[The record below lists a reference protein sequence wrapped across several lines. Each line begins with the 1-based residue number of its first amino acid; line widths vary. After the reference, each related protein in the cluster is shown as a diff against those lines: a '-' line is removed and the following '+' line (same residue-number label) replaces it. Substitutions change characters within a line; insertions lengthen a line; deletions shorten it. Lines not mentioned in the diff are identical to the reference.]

1 MPSTSR
7 KTRTLLATAMV
18 CGLAIAS
25 SHASAG
31 TLENL
36 ERERSITI
44 QTFLDPALTP
54 QERQSRVASE
64 NRRLVDLERMVLRD
78 KALRGKNTRT
88 VRRAFQDYDVTFM
101 AHASAERNLTLIDN
115 WLTQFGITTETVM
128 AAQVGRR

>member
-1 MPSTSR
+1 MPSTTPKNR
-7 KTRTLLATAMV
+7 IVLAAVMA
-18 CGLAIAS
+18 CGLAGTATQ
-25 SHASAG
+25 AAAG

-54 QERQSRVASE
+54 GERQSRIASE

-78 KALRGKNTRT
+78 KSLRGQNTRT

-101 AHASAERNLTLIDN
+101 AHASAENNLTMIDN
-115 WLTQFGITTETVM
+115 WLTQFGITTQTVM